1 MTPLKPLIL
10 RNKKKVSKL
19 ETFGYDIM
27 NYHADTQNNSYL
39 KGGFYMFKK
48 LNMLFICC
56 LFCLF
61 TSTASAESNFAIYP
75 TQNYFTQLQLDTRD
89 GQIWQVHVATTEDAF
104 IGKLPINVTPLTDSP
119 EPGRFLLSPTG
130 NMYNFILLDTINGKS
145 WQVQWSMKAENR
157 FIISLN

>member
-89 GQIWQVHVATTEDAF
+89 GQIWQVHVAT
-104 IGKLPINVTPLTDSP
+104 P